1 MKVLERNLRD
11 LEESRKKSDFNK
23 RKISLDSSNIDDY
36 KRKLTTQER
45 ELDEIKNRLQEQ
57 NLHINNLEA
66 RLIEFVHQQMEN
78 QNLFNS
84 QEEALKAQFDEME
97 KLETEI
103 KEHLDLRKK
112 KSHKL
117 F

>member
-1 MKVLERNLRD
+1 M
-11 LEESRKKSDFNK
+11 
-23 RKISLDSSNIDDY
+23 
-36 KRKLTTQER
+36 
-45 ELDEIKNRLQEQ
+45 
-57 NLHINNLEA
+57 NNLEA
-66 RLIEFVHQQMEN
+66 RLLEFVHQQMEN

-112 KSHKL
+112 EESQIVLNEKVLKEQKSRIDKKNEQIL
-117 F
+117 FFKKE